1 MKHVN
6 KRFKKICAWA
16 ILLLGMALP
25 VMAQKK
31 SANAVRPVAREDA
44 AGQKMFKSMLPA
56 TAKVMFIDSVVVSKA
71 NLLKAI
77 PVSRE
82 AGTLS
87 VREGKKGRGDMPFTQ
102 YENGL
107 GDRRIF
113 ADGDTA
119 AVKLYSQTLLGNG
132 WDSALS
138 LPGIDF
144 NEYQDV
150 CFPFLASDGVTLYFA
165 AKGTHSMGG
174 YDLFMTTYDNDKA
187 QWYEPQNYGLP
198 FNSTANDYLLVVD
211 DLDTLGWL
219 VTDRHQPADSVCIYT
234 FVPTYPRKDFQEDGL
249 DDGHLTRFA
258 DIASI
263 RETWKFGDR
272 RSALARLAALKAAD
286 KDKATSD
293 GMRFVVNDRKV
304 ITSVSQFKKAESK
317 RLYAQLQE
325 LDKLMEETTRKL
337 ADLRNKY
344 AHTPASRKTVGT
356 DILKKEKEVAQ
367 QETDRKGLVKRIRY
381 LENQ

>member
-1 MKHVN
+1 M
-6 KRFKKICAWA
+6 ICTWA
-16 ILLLGMALP
+16 VLLLGVVRP

-31 SANAVRPVAREDA
+31 SANAVRPSVHVDA
-44 AGQKMFKSMLPA
+44 AGQKMYKSMLPA
-56 TAKVMFIDSVVVSKA
+56 TAKVMFVDSVVVSKA

-77 PVSRE
+77 PICRE
-82 AGTLS
+82 VGTLS
-87 VREGKKGRGDMPFTQ
+87 VREGRKGRGGMPFTQ
-102 YENGL
+102 YENEF

-119 AVKLYSQTLLGNG
+119 VAKLYSQTLLGNG
-132 WDSALS
+132 WDSAQT

-144 NEYQDV
+144 DEYQDV

-165 AKGTHSMGG
+165 AKGPHSMGG
-174 YDLFMTTYDNDKA
+174 YDLFMTTYDNENA
-187 QWYEPQNYGLP
+187 RWYEPQNYGLP

-219 VTDRHQPADSVCIYT
+219 VTDRYQPADSVCIYT

-249 DDGHLTRFA
+249 DEARLTRYA
-258 DIASI
+258 NIASI

-272 RSALARLAALKAAD
+272 KSVLARLAALKMTD
-286 KDKATSD
+286 KDKTASG
-293 GMRFVVNDRKV
+293 GMRFGVNDRKV
-304 ITSVSQFKKAESK
+304 ITSVSQFRKAESK

-325 LDKLMEETTRKL
+325 LDKLMEETTRL
-337 ADLRNKY
+337 LTDLRNKY
-344 AHTPASRKTVGT
+344 AHTPASRKTLGIE
-356 DILKKEKEVAQ
+356 ILKKEKELEQ
-367 QETDRKGLVKRIRY
+367 QENDRQEMVKRIRN